1 MFQAKDQDTMAN
13 ATTIGKHM
21 KITGTLASDG
31 NVVFDG
37 TLDKGTIRIGGSL
50 LVGTGAFIKG
60 EVEAQRLTV
69 NGNIEGNITV
79 KEDLEIGAS
88 GKIQG
93 DVLVY
98 GKLVITK
105 GGIFNGKCAMG
116 QETGPETPVTRKGV
130 SRDKKEPV
138 NE

>member
-1 MFQAKDQDTMAN
+1 MFQAKDQDSMSN

-37 TLDKGTIRIGGSL
+37 TLDKGTIRIGGN
-50 LVGTGAFIKG
+50 LVVGVGALIKG
-60 EVEAQRLTV
+60 EVEAQKLVV
-69 NGNIEGNITV
+69 NGSIEGAINV
-79 KEDLEIGAS
+79 KEDLEIGAT

-93 DVLVY
+93 DISVH
-98 GKLVITK
+98 GKLVIVK
-105 GGIFNGKCAMG
+105 GGLFSGRCIMG
-116 QETGPETPVTRKGV
+116 QDTASETPTTKRSL
-130 SRDKKEPV
+130 SRDKKEQV

>member
-1 MFQAKDQDTMAN
+1 MFQAKDQDTLSN

-50 LVGTGAFIKG
+50 LVGSGAFIKG
-60 EVEAQRLTV
+60 EVDAQRLTV

-93 DVLVY
+93 DVVVH

-105 GGIFNGKCAMG
+105 GGIFNGKCSMG
-116 QETGPETPVTRKGV
+116 QEISPETHVPRKGM
-130 SRDKKEPV
+130 SRDKKEQV